1 MPPFKQPTF
10 QERAALAAKAKQSAL
25 EKMRAKPPLDEAVV
39 AEKRAARIA
48 REEAQAKASEERLA
62 ARALEKEAKKAAAAE
77 NAAPAKAVPTEAE
90 KKAARDARYAARKGR
105 AGRR

>member
-1 MPPFKQPTF
+1 MPSFKQPTF
-10 QERAALAAKAKQSAL
+10 QERAALAAKAKQAAL

-48 REEAQAKASEERLA
+48 REEAQAKAREEKLA
-62 ARALEKEAKKAAAAE
+62 ARALEKEAKKEAAAQD
-77 NAAPAKAVPTEAE
+77 AAAQKPAPTEAE
-90 KKAARDARYAARKGR
+90 KKAARDARYAARKNR